1 MVFVTKFDGRT
12 QPFIKG
18 KIINTCLRIGV
29 GHQQAVEITN
39 RIEREASNGITTK
52 EVLKKIFDY
61 AKKYKP
67 EIKDRTDLRS
77 AIAALRSKPDFEIF
91 VSLLLKEY
99 GYEVQTNQI
108 VDGKCVDHE
117 IDAIAKKDNEIILV
131 EAKHHEQYHTYT
143 GVSVF
148 LEVQA
153 ELEDLMEGYRIKK
166 NKINFTKALVV
177 CNTKISEHAERYATC
192 RDIGYISWKL
202 PKEKNLE
209 QVIEDGKLYPITLL
223 RGLDIQ
229 TQDRLV
235 SKGILLLKQLI
246 EMNVNEIAKK
256 TGIEQ
261 TRIKNLVRKAKEL
274 LS

>member
-12 QPFIKG
+12 QHFNKG

-29 GHQQAVEITN
+29 GHQQASEIAN
-39 RIEREASNGITTK
+39 KIEREASNGITTK
-52 EVLKKIFDY
+52 EILRRIFLY

-67 EIKDRTDLRS
+67 EIKDRTDLRG

-99 GYEVQTNQI
+99 GYEVQINQI

-131 EAKHHEQYHTYT
+131 EAKHHEQYHTFT

-153 ELEDLMEGYRIKK
+153 ELEDLIEGHRYGK
-166 NKINFTKALVV
+166 NKINFSKALIV

-202 PKEKNLE
+202 PKERNLE

-223 RGLDIQ
+223 KGLDIQ
-229 TQDRLV
+229 TQDKLV
-235 SKGILLLKQLI
+235 SKGIILLKQLV
-246 EMNVNEIAKK
+246 EMNENEIVKR

-261 TRIKNLVRKAKEL
+261 SRIKNLVKKAREL
-274 LS
+274 LL